1 MNECIH
7 PDKLDRVSAARESTS
22 LSSQASLADVADTLN
37 KSFVKGR
44 LRRIPK
50 NPRRRDIVLG
60 LICLNVRRRHPYTEL
75 EINEYLEEALSAMS
89 AMVDHVT
96 CRRYLVDLGFLKRD
110 RAGSRYF
117 LSPPRL
123 ECVLSGDVANSA
135 IALLQDV
142 LDRSAR

>member
-1 MNECIH
+1 
-7 PDKLDRVSAARESTS
+7 
-22 LSSQASLADVADTLN
+22 
-37 KSFVKGR
+37 
-44 LRRIPK
+44 
-50 NPRRRDIVLG
+50 VLG

-142 LDRSAR
+142 LDRSARQHAMHYQIESEAEVIQGSCHCGAVEWPSRPRRATAPCVAAQPEADGTGDCGADSH